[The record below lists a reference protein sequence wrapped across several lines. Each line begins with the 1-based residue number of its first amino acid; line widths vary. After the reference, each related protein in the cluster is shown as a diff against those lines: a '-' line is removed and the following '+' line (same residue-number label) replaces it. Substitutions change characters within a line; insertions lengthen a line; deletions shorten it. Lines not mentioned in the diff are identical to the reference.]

1 MATSTMDHS
10 LKDAVTGVLRP
21 LVRYLI
27 RRGATYPGLCAWL
40 KAIYVQEAE
49 HVGPAEAG
57 LVTDS
62 RIALLTGIHRKDV
75 ARLRVG
81 SESLLRPSRAASI
94 AARVV
99 AQWCAGPSYLDA
111 EGRPAVLPIKRSG
124 AASFEDLVRHVKAD
138 LRANVILEELERVGV
153 AAREGTCVRLLRT
166 AYVSDLPEEKLHFL
180 GANVGDHLACVTHN
194 LETPD
199 DPFIERAVYYDGI
212 PVDLIPALRSRLFR
226 TAEGFIREVNRMIM
240 PLDDR
245 HREVECRRVRLGVF
259 YYEDRAS
266 EPVNQEREQS
276 S

>member
-1 MATSTMDHS
+1 MDHS

-27 RRGATYPGLCAWL
+27 RRGATYPGLCALL

-49 HVGPAEAG
+49 HVGPMEPES
-57 LVTDS
+57 VTDS
-62 RIALLTGIHRKDV
+62 RIALLTGVHRKDV

-81 SESLLRPSRAASI
+81 RESLLRPSRAASI

-99 AQWCAGPSYLDA
+99 AQWCADPSCLDA
-111 EGRPAVLPIKRSG
+111 EGRPVPLPIKGPGG
-124 AASFEDLVRHVKAD
+124 ANFEDLVRHVKAD

-153 AAREGTCVRLLRT
+153 AAREGTRVRLLRT

-194 LETPD
+194 LDMPD
-199 DPFIERAVYYDGI
+199 DPYIERSVYYDAI
-212 PVDLIPALRSRLFR
+212 PAELIPKLRARLFR
-226 TAEGFIREVNRMIM
+226 TAERFIHEVNRIVM
-240 PLDDR
+240 PLDDAR
-245 HREVECRRVRLGVF
+245 KEVERRRMRLGVF
-259 YYEDRAS
+259 YYEDLAPG
-266 EPVNQEREQS
+266 PVDQKEGQS